1 MPHRPRR
8 PGRMVS
14 TAIVCLLVLVAAA
27 QQQQQ
32 RQWDQSSQ
40 DRVLPDTLSHS
51 DQASKPQVQQP
62 PGAAQQHLHQK
73 IKSVTSKDV
82 SAIATL
88 APAELE
94 AAVRAP
100 PRRSSGKPAGVSSL
114 LQARSLQDWEVD
126 DFVLLATVDGTI
138 HARDRK
144 TGASRWHLEVDKPM
158 VETTYY
164 PRNKSFSGHHRPEN
178 DYLWI
183 VEPSRD
189 GNLYIYNPGPNAGL
203 QKLDLTVKKLVEELS
218 PWEGGD
224 PAVIYTA
231 EKKSTLYTVDART
244 GKILK
249 WFSTGGSSFNDDS
262 SCPRVNSL
270 ASPEDQ
276 ECGLSGRL
284 TLGRTE
290 YTVRISHDSGDPI
303 CTLKYSEWG
312 PNNRDSDLQNQ
323 YSSTMDKKYVYSRYN
338 GQVMCF
344 DHARTYEQRQLYTQ
358 KFSSPVA
365 RVFDVARPSGSE
377 ARNSPLII
385 LPQPVGPSG
394 TPAFGA
400 MTGSIADKE
409 RIFINCTE
417 TGGWYALSENMYPMV
432 TDDAQSAI
440 CYNQDWLNS
449 SPAWERTSY
458 AQRKR
463 ALVGVH
469 SITKYDANKPK
480 SPALSAPELPLTK
493 DVPIEVAPN
502 PSSLPSPPMVNNEH
516 SHSYNKENYTLY
528 TIVATLLVVIA
539 YVSGRKTNWVFPT
552 WGASEV
558 KASLPKLEQLFSFSH
573 HSSEVQQPW
582 QRELASEAEINVPVA
597 EARNDALS
605 AQEAPTIPD
614 QATKSV
620 QFVDEPQET
629 LNLPQ
634 ETLDT
639 PQSSPQ
645 PKKKPAHRGKRGG
658 AGRKKAKKER
668 SGDSVDIIMGE
679 VKEIGRP
686 PGLQPDVVEFNK
698 TILNPVT
705 DVSSTIQ
712 IGNLVVKNDKI
723 LGLGSQ
729 GTMVYEGSFEG
740 RAVAV
745 KRMVRGQYDIAL
757 QEVRLLQQSDD
768 HPNVIRYFCQ
778 QETQDFSYIALELC
792 PATLQD
798 VVERPQD
805 YVSLSQACKMDLPN
819 VCYQITA
826 GIKHLH
832 SLKIVHRDLKPQ
844 NILVAKSKVPTSSP
858 EVILPPRL
866 LISDFGLCKKLD
878 DNQSSFGATTA
889 HAAGTSGWRA
899 PELLV
904 DDDSPNQPIPP
915 PSNNST
921 THESSGSTVIDT
933 QTNRRATR
941 AIDIFSAGNVFF
953 YILTDGDH
961 AFDDPHIP
969 NKYMREANIV
979 RGKYYLKQLESLGDY
994 AHEAIDLIDRML
1006 SRDPR
1011 ERPDATTVMRHPLF
1025 WVPQKRL
1032 DFLCNVSDFFEF
1044 EVRDPPS
1051 PNLLTLERVAPYVI
1065 PHSDFLKPLGR
1076 EFVDNLGKMRK
1087 YNGGKMLDLLRAL
1100 RNKKNHYMDMPDSLK
1115 ASV

>member
-1 MPHRPRR
+1 MPHRPRG

-32 RQWDQSSQ
+32 RQWDQPSH

-51 DQASKPQVQQP
+51 DEASKPETQQQP
-62 PGAAQQHLHQK
+62 GAGQQQLHSK
-73 IKSVTSKDV
+73 NKSVTSKDV

-100 PRRSSGKPAGVSSL
+100 PKRSSGKPAGVSSL

-158 VETTYY
+158 VETIYH
-164 PRNKSFSGHHRPEN
+164 PRNKSFDGKYRPEN

-203 QKLDLTVKKLVEELS
+203 QKLDRTVKKLVEEA
-218 PWEGGD
+218 PWDGGD
-224 PAVIYTA
+224 ASVIYTA

-244 GKILK
+244 GKILR
-249 WFSTGGSSFNDDS
+249 WFNTGGSSFNDES

-290 YTVRISHDSGDPI
+290 YTVRISHNDGDPI

-312 PNNRDSDLQNQ
+312 PNNRDNDLQNQ

-338 GQVMCF
+338 GQVLCF
-344 DHARTYEQRQLYTQ
+344 DHARAYEQRPLYTQ
-358 KFSSPVA
+358 EFSSPVA
-365 RVFDVARPSGSE
+365 RVFDVARPSGTD

-394 TPAFGA
+394 PPASEA
-400 MTGSIADKE
+400 MMTGLKANEE

-417 TGGWYALSENMYPMV
+417 TGGWYALSENKYPMV
-432 TDDAQSAI
+432 TDDAKSAT
-440 CYNQDWLNS
+440 CYNQEYS
-449 SPAWERTSY
+449 IPAWEKISD
-458 AQRKR
+458 AQRKK
-463 ALVGVH
+463 ALIGVH
-469 SITKYDANKPK
+469 AITKYDATKPNF
-480 SPALSAPELPLTK
+480 PTLSAPETP
-493 DVPIEVAPN
+493 VANNIPIEIAPKS
-502 PSSLPSPPMVNNEH
+502 SSLPPLSMNNHEH
-516 SHSYNKENYTLY
+516 PYSYNKENITLY
-528 TIVATLLVVIA
+528 TILATLLVIIA
-539 YVSGRKTNWVFPT
+539 YLSGRRSHWVFPT
-552 WGASEV
+552 WGANEV
-558 KASLPKLEQLFSFSH
+558 KASVPKLEQLFS
-573 HSSEVQQPW
+573 SSQSLPEAHQPW
-582 QRELASEAEINVPVA
+582 QRELTGEAKINVPGP
-597 EARNDALS
+597 EADNNASS
-605 AQEAPTIPD
+605 AQEAPIILD

-629 LNLPQ
+629 LNPPQ

-639 PQSSPQ
+639 PQSPPQ

-668 SGDSVDIIMGE
+668 SGDSVDMIMGE
-679 VKEIGRP
+679 VKEIGRE
-686 PGLQPDVVEFNK
+686 PGLQPDVVEFNR
-698 TILNPVT
+698 TALNPVT

-805 YVSLSQACKMDLPN
+805 HVSLSQACKMDLPN

-844 NILVAKSKVPTSSP
+844 NILVAMSKVPTSSP
-858 EVILPPRL
+858 DAILPPRL

-904 DDDSPNQPIPP
+904 DDDSPNQATPP
-915 PSNNST
+915 PLTNIA

-953 YILTDGDH
+953 YVLTDGDH
-961 AFDDPHIP
+961 AFDDPNIP

-994 AHEAIDLIDRML
+994 APEAIDLIDRML

-1011 ERPDATTVMRHPLF
+1011 DRFVTYPLF
-1025 WVPQKRL
+1025 
-1032 DFLCNVSDFFEF
+1032 
-1044 EVRDPPS
+1044 S
-1051 PNLLTLERVAPYVI
+1051 PHPTL
-1065 PHSDFLKPLGR
+1065 S
-1076 EFVDNLGKMRK
+1076 
-1087 YNGGKMLDLLRAL
+1087 
-1100 RNKKNHYMDMPDSLK
+1100 
-1115 ASV
+1115 